1 MSGFKISK
9 VMLLAAL
16 IKFELEN
23 NDNVDHVKMWAETD
37 DVDAIKEF
45 DIYVTVN
52 GNITTEIELTI
63 KDRQVEVIIST
74 RKPIRWSSVLKEA
87 YQLKRPVTSI
97 DVDHITL
104 EAGNL
109 HPEASRYTVEK
120 THMPL
125 MQNYNLDSW
134 RSMARDVVGMA
145 LKEYNSNK

>member
-1 MSGFKISK
+1 MSEFKISK

-23 NDNVDHVKMWAETD
+23 NRNVDAVKMWAGCEA
-37 DVDAIKEF
+37 DAVKEF
-45 DIYVTVN
+45 NIYVTVN
-52 GNITTEIELTI
+52 GNTTTEIELSV

>member
-1 MSGFKISK
+1 
-9 VMLLAAL
+9 MLLAAL

-23 NDNVDHVKMWAETD
+23 NPNVDATKIWAGCED
-37 DVDAIKEF
+37 DAVKEF
-45 DIYVTVN
+45 NIYVTVN
-52 GNITTEIELTI
+52 GNTTTEIELSV
-63 KDRQVEVIIST
+63 KDRQIEVIIST

-125 MQNYNLDSW
+125 MQNYNLDAW
-134 RSMARDVVGMA
+134 RSMARDIVGMA